1 MTLHVTQTSLIKLD
15 FNFYLEMASFQLN
28 TSEVA
33 RLEHK
38 IKHCEVTNIPINL
51 TEKIDEGSYATVFKI
66 QVRNKPA
73 AVKVLKKQFSKRKIL
88 EVSIKLQKLKHPN
101 VVRFRG
107 YSVRPSAI
115 FFEFCE
121 VCIEQEEN
129 VHNIAQLIEV
139 FNQNNHFVL
148 KERIDILLQS
158 ARGLRYLHDNNVIHK
173 DFKPANLLVSG
184 SLANITVKVADF
196 DDIVDLKNT
205 MAATMTKSEY
215 SNNNMAGMTMTYFA
229 PEIVHGPSK
238 TITKMSD
245 VYSWAISGYEILC
258 NKTHH
263 GPMFF
268 LSSMIP

>member
-1 MTLHVTQTSLIKLD
+1 MKLHVTQTSLIRLD
-15 FNFYLEMASFQLN
+15 SNFHLEMASFQLN

-51 TEKIDEGSYATVFKI
+51 TETIDEGSYATVYKA
-66 QVRNKPA
+66 A

-88 EVSIKLQKLKHPN
+88 EVSIKFQKLNHPN

-107 YSVRPSAI
+107 YSVRPNAV

-121 VCIEQEEN
+121 VCIEDEEN
-129 VHNIAQLIEV
+129 VHNIAQLIDV

-158 ARGLRYLHDNNVIHK
+158 AGGLRYLYDNNVIHK

-184 SLANITVKVADF
+184 SLSNITVKVADF
-196 DDIVDLKNT
+196 DDIVDIKNT
-205 MAATMTKSEY
+205 ISATMTKS
-215 SNNNMAGMTMTYFA
+215 
-229 PEIVHGPSK
+229 
-238 TITKMSD
+238 
-245 VYSWAISGYEILC
+245 
-258 NKTHH
+258 
-263 GPMFF
+263 
-268 LSSMIP
+268 